1 MSFWDDVAARMPQRD
16 KTAHECREKWFS
28 LVKTPKPRTR
38 ENGKRNRDDLLLA
51 QKAGDRRREE
61 EDDVFNSTPLRQG
74 EQPTDCYEQQLPAGL
89 DLLSLG
95 EERMDV
101 EPASD
106 DERLEPSHN
115 LPVAKPGFK
124 SYLQGMR
131 RDLNRSRKN
140 HKPDQRSKTKKD
152 DAARLRKATYLRE
165 NFQDED
171 VKMKAEL
178 TPGGTLKI
186 HGAEQEV
193 DEDDFWGLYAD
204 DFGEDG

>member
-38 ENGKRNRDDLLLA
+38 ENVKRNWNDLVVA
-51 QKAGDRRREE
+51 QKVADRRREE

-95 EERMDV
+95 DERMDV

-106 DERLEPSHN
+106 DERLEPSYN

-131 RDLNRSRKN
+131 RDLNRSRRN
-140 HKPDQRSKTKKD
+140 QKPDQRSKTKN
-152 DAARLRKATYLRE
+152 DASHLRRPTHLRE
-165 NFQDED
+165 TFHDED

-186 HGAEQEV
+186 HGAEQGEE